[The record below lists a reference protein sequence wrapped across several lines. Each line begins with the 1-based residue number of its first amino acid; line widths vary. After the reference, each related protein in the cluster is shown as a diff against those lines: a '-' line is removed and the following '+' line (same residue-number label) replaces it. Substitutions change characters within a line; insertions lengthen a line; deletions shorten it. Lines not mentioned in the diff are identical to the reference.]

1 MSSTMPVRVQVMC
14 IVIVVTSPRRLSLA
28 TSLTVW
34 RRLRQGRPSSG
45 LGDLRPQGGRSTC
58 RGPVAYGPVGPHRAC
73 AVADLKGSLI
83 STRDVWALPLRTFG
97 RWPRTDAR
105 IRCSKKSRRARLEQ
119 GENDASPCL
128 RPSVVLNR
136 DGVDHRAAGRRR
148 AAVLG
153 VQLREQQ
160 RARPARC
167 PEDLVPTQ
175 GQPGAGSAG
184 DRALPEPVRGSAAR
198 QRRPG
203 AGLRQ
208 PLRRRAPQGGRWR
221 KHLRAGQQPGAAKPH
236 RRQAG
241 GPGAT
246 LFRGETLRGLLLNA
260 YAFWKVGQIALV
272 ASIASFALAG
282 VMLLLT
288 VLGFWHL
295 RRVGPTE
302 ELMAPTNSQRT
313 GAPA

>member
-1 MSSTMPVRVQVMC
+1 MNITQ
-14 IVIVVTSPRRLSLA
+14 TPRSAETPAR
-28 TSLTVW
+28 
-34 RRLRQGRPSSG
+34 RPSASG
-45 LGDLRPQGGRSTC
+45 RAKYLSRPCRIRARWPSPCVRRGGLERVLDLYPGRMGPPFADLRE
-58 RGPVAYGPVGPHRAC
+58 VATYRRPDTV
-73 AVADLKGSLI
+73 
-83 STRDVWALPLRTFG
+83 
-97 RWPRTDAR
+97 
-105 IRCSKKSRRARLEQ
+105 SKKSRRARLEQ

-221 KHLRAGQQPGAAKPH
+221 QDLRAGQQPGAAKPQ

>member
-160 RARPARC
+160 RARPARR

-175 GQPGAGSAG
+175 GQPGAG
-184 DRALPEPVRGSAAR
+184 
-198 QRRPG
+198 
-203 AGLRQ
+203 
-208 PLRRRAPQGGRWR
+208 
-221 KHLRAGQQPGAAKPH
+221 QQPGAAKPQ

-302 ELMAPTNSQRT
+302 
-313 GAPA
+313 G

>member
-198 QRRPG
+198 QRRLG
-203 AGLRQ
+203 
-208 PLRRRAPQGGRWR
+208 
-221 KHLRAGQQPGAAKPH
+221 AGQQPGAAKPQ

-272 ASIASFALAG
+272 ASIASFALA
-282 VMLLLT
+282 
-288 VLGFWHL
+288 
-295 RRVGPTE
+295 
-302 ELMAPTNSQRT
+302 
-313 GAPA
+313 

>member
-160 RARPARC
+160 RARPARR

-175 GQPGAGSAG
+175 GQPGAG
-184 DRALPEPVRGSAAR
+184 
-198 QRRPG
+198 
-203 AGLRQ
+203 LRQ
-208 PLRRRAPQGGRWR
+208 PLHRRAPQGGRR
-221 KHLRAGQQPGAAKPH
+221 RQDLRAGQQPGAAKPQ